1 MTRAL
6 LTVVAALALVSAPS
20 DLFAQPAGKIA
31 RVGFLHPGAPPNANA
46 EIFAESLR
54 ELGYVEGRTVAIDYR
69 WAEGQPERLPR
80 LAGELIALKV
90 DVVVVGTSAAVKAVA
105 DATKTIPIVMTVV
118 ADPVAAGFVANL
130 ARPGGNITGLTLIS
144 PELSGKR
151 MELLREAAPRIARLA
166 VLWSPSNPSHDE
178 TLRESEA
185 RARTLGLQTLPI
197 EVRRANE
204 IEGAVTT
211 AVRERASA
219 LFVLDD
225 PLLFES
231 RQRLSELALKHRL
244 PLVSGI
250 SAFAEA
256 GGLVSYG
263 AKQSDLY
270 RRAALFVDRILK
282 GARPATLPIEQ
293 PASFELVIN
302 LKTAKALGLTIPSS
316 LRLRADRLIE

>member
-6 LTVVAALALVSAPS
+6 LTVLAALAVLSAS
-20 DLFAQPAGKIA
+20 ADLGAQPAGKVP
-31 RVGFLHPGAPPNANA
+31 RVGFLHPGTPPNPNA
-46 EIFAESLR
+46 EIFAQSLR

-69 WAEGQPERLPR
+69 WAEGQPERFSR
-80 LAGELIALKV
+80 LAGELVALKV
-90 DVVVVGTSAAVKAVA
+90 DVVVVGTTAAIKAVA

-118 ADPVAAGFVANL
+118 ADPVAAGLVTNL

-151 MELLREAAPRIARLA
+151 MELLREAAPRIVRLA
-166 VLWSPSNPSHDE
+166 VLWNPSNPAHGE

-185 RARTLGLQTLPI
+185 RARTLGFPTLPV
-197 EVRRANE
+197 EVRRADE
-204 IEGAVTT
+204 IEPALAA

-225 PLLFES
+225 PLLFET
-231 RQRLSELALKHRL
+231 RQRISELALKHRL

-250 SAFAEA
+250 SGFADA
-256 GGLVSYG
+256 GGLVTYG

-282 GARPATLPIEQ
+282 GAKPATLPIEQ

-302 LKTAKALGLTIPSS
+302 LKTAKALGVTIPDS
-316 LRLRADRLIE
+316 LRLRADRLVE

>member
-1 MTRAL
+1 MVRAL
-6 LTVVAALALVSAPS
+6 FAVLAALAVLSAS
-20 DLFAQPAGKIA
+20 ADVGAQPAGKVP

-46 EIFAESLR
+46 EIFAHSLR

-80 LAGELIALKV
+80 LAAELVALKV
-90 DVVVVGTSAAVKAVA
+90 DVVVVGTTGAVKAVA
-105 DATKTIPIVMTVV
+105 QATKTIPIVMTVV
-118 ADPVAAGFVANL
+118 ADPVAAGFVTNL

-151 MELLREAAPRIARLA
+151 IELLKEAAPRIARLA
-166 VLWSPSNPSHDE
+166 VLWNPSNPSHDE
-178 TLRESEA
+178 TLRECQAKAHS
-185 RARTLGLQTLPI
+185 LGLHTLPVKVKADDLESAFASVI
-197 EVRRANE
+197 
-204 IEGAVTT
+204 
-211 AVRERASA
+211 RERASA
-219 LFVLDD
+219 VFVLDD
-225 PLLFES
+225 PLLFEA
-231 RQRLSELALKHRL
+231 RQRLSELALKSRL

-250 SAFAEA
+250 SGFADA
-256 GGLVSYG
+256 GGLVTYG

-302 LKTAKALGLTIPSS
+302 LRTAKALGLTIPDS